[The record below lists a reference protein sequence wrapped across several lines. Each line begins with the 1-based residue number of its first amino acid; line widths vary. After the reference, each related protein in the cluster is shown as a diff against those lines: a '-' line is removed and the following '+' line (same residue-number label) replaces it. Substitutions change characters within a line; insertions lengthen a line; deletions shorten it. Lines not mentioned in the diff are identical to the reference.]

1 MMARK
6 KQYNYFNTMELL
18 SENAYLAAEHLETI
32 FENYNAEEL
41 IENSEV
47 IHQLEKKN
55 DLLVDELTNQLYD
68 AFITPIDRED
78 ILIIS
83 ECLDD
88 IIDGINSMTYL
99 LENLVVTT
107 IRPETQT
114 FSAFVSRAAK
124 GVHLAMIEFPKFK
137 NSKKLKQLIVEVN
150 EIESEGDLLYSRL
163 KKQLFSEEK
172 DLLEIIKWKEIYDC
186 FESIINDTERVV
198 DIIDGM
204 IIKNT

>member
-1 MMARK
+1 
-6 KQYNYFNTMELL
+6 
-18 SENAYLAAEHLETI
+18 
-32 FENYNAEEL
+32 
-41 IENSEV
+41 
-47 IHQLEKKN
+47 
-55 DLLVDELTNQLYD
+55 
-68 AFITPIDRED
+68 
-78 ILIIS
+78 
-83 ECLDD
+83 
-88 IIDGINSMTYL
+88 MTYL

>member
-18 SENAYLAAEHLETI
+18 AENAHLAAEHLETI

-88 IIDGINSMTYL
+88 IIDSINSMTYL

-137 NSKKLKQLIVEVN
+137 NSKKLKQLILEVN

-198 DIIDGM
+198 DILAGM

>member
-1 MMARK
+1 MARK
-6 KQYNYFNTMELL
+6 KQYNYFKTMEQLA
-18 SENAYLAAEHLETI
+18 ENAHIAAEHLETI
-32 FENYNAEEL
+32 FENYDAENL
-41 IENSEV
+41 IENAEV
-47 IHQLEKKN
+47 IHQLEKEN

-107 IRPETQT
+107 LRSETQT
-114 FSAFVSRAAK
+114 FGAFVSRAAK

-137 NSKKLKQLIVEVN
+137 NSKNLKKLIIEVN
-150 EIESEGDLLYSRL
+150 DIESEADLLYSRM

-186 FESIINDTERVV
+186 FESIINDTERAV

>member
-1 MMARK
+1 M
-6 KQYNYFNTMELL
+6 
-18 SENAYLAAEHLETI
+18 
-32 FENYNAEEL
+32 
-41 IENSEV
+41 
-47 IHQLEKKN
+47 
-55 DLLVDELTNQLYD
+55 DELTNQLYD
-68 AFITPIDRED
+68 AFITPIDREN

>member
-18 SENAYLAAEHLETI
+18 SENAHLAAEHLETI

-137 NSKKLKQLIVEVN
+137 NSKKLKQLILEVN